1 MKTTIKLM
9 QKLQGHLDELISKRE
24 EKFENAS
31 EKWQD
36 SEKGEA
42 FNEQTGRL
50 QEMLDEV
57 IDWQTELGE
66 E

>member
-1 MKTTIKLM
+1 MKTTIKLLE
-9 QKLQGHLDELISKRE
+9 KLQEHLEGLIAKRE
-24 EKFENAS
+24 EKFDNAS

-42 FNEQTGRL
+42 YNEMTERI
-50 QEMLDEV
+50 QEMLDEI

>member
-9 QKLQGHLDELISKRE
+9 EKLQEHLEELIEKRE

-36 SEKGEA
+36 SEKGET
-42 FNEQTGRL
+42 FNEKTGRL

-57 IDWQTELGE
+57 IDWQTELGDE
-66 E
+66 